1 MNVIEQARQAYS
13 PAQTHLRTDRSTE
26 AQLFAQINA
35 RLRSAASDLPR
46 THSALVGALH
56 DNRQFWTLL
65 AVDVADKGNTLPPEL
80 RAQIFYLAE
89 FTFAHTSRVLQGQA
103 TPDALIEINRA
114 MIAGLN
120 GEGTAS

>member
-26 AQLFAQINA
+26 ARLFSQINA
-35 RLRSAASDLPR
+35 RLQAAARDLPR
-46 THSALVGALH
+46 KHGSLVEALH

-65 AVDVADKGNTLPPEL
+65 AVDVADKNNVLPQSL

-89 FTFAHTSRVLQGQA
+89 FTMTHTSKVLRGDA
-103 TPDALIEINRA
+103 TPDALVEINRA

-120 GEGTAS
+120 GEGART